1 MNKAIITIL
10 GADRVGIIAAVST
23 YLAKVNVNILDINQ
37 TIMEELFTM
46 VTMVDINEATKPFDE
61 IYNDL
66 NALGSELGVVIQ
78 IQRAEIFQSMHKI

>member
-1 MNKAIITIL
+1 MNKAVITIL

-37 TIMEELFTM
+37 TRMEELFTM

-66 NALGSELGVVIQ
+66 NELGKELGVVIQ

>member
-1 MNKAIITIL
+1 MNKAVITIL

-66 NALGSELGVVIQ
+66 NELGKELGVVIQ

>member
-1 MNKAIITIL
+1 MNKAVITII

-23 YLAKVNVNILDINQ
+23 YLAKVNINILDINQ
-37 TIMEELFTM
+37 TIMEEIFTM

-66 NALGSELGVVIQ
+66 NELGKELGVVIQ
-78 IQRAEIFQSMHKI
+78 IQRTEIFRSMHKI